1 MSFAYRCDNC
11 DYTTYR
17 KTNYVRHMN
26 STTHKDNVKTK
37 LFHCGAC
44 NISFN
49 RKTHLVNHM
58 NTRKHILNHTRAA
71 NENTQQPTYD
81 CDNCDRS
88 FKYKSGL
95 SRHKMK
101 CNVIKPSNE
110 LANILEKQQIIF
122 EETQQNL
129 FGQQQIMLGEQQK
142 NMMSEIMEKVTENC
156 SITHITNNNDN
167 KFNLNIFLNETCKD
181 AMSIEDFMNNLNIQ
195 IEDIEY
201 MGNHGYVEGMTHIIM
216 DRLNALDI
224 TERPFHCTDVKRETM
239 HIKRQDTWRKDI
251 DDEQIKHF
259 VTIVSSLNYRKL
271 PDWRVQHPQCLDI
284 THPDFEYH
292 LHLLGRVLDGYQNSN
307 LDKRVIKNLAKH
319 TAINR
324 QTYMKLG
331 KKKN

>member
-1 MSFAYRCDNC
+1 MDTIYECKLCEYITDKKINYSRHLVSRRHLLQTSQITRYECDQC
-11 DYTTYR
+11 R
-17 KTNYVRHMN
+17 FI
-26 STTHKDNVKTK
+26 TH
-37 LFHCGAC
+37 
-44 NISFN
+44 N
-49 RKTHLVNHM
+49 RKDYNRHLL
-58 NTRKHILNHTRAA
+58 TRKHVIQISNMNNGYTCELCNKA
-71 NENTQQPTYD
+71 
-81 CDNCDRS
+81 
-88 FKYKSGL
+88 FKYRQNL
-95 SRHKMK
+95 NRHKQSCSVTNMAVVPISDT
-101 CNVIKPSNE
+101 NDQIVTMLERQQGVINE
-110 LANILEKQQIIF
+110 LVTKV
-122 EETQQNL
+122 EENGAMTN
-129 FGQQQIMLGEQQK
+129 
-142 NMMSEIMEKVTENC
+142 
-156 SITHITNNNDN
+156 ITNNNTTNNNN

>member
-1 MSFAYRCDNC
+1 MFECRLCE
-11 DYTTYR
+11 YTTDR
-17 KTNYVRHMN
+17 KINYNRH
-26 STTHKDNVKTK
+26 
-37 LFHCGAC
+37 LA
-44 NISFN
+44 
-49 RKTHLVNHM
+49 
-58 NTRKHILNHTRAA
+58 TRKHIIISQKQHFECDQCNFITTNKHNYTVHLKTRKHLMNNNNNSNNNS
-71 NENTQQPTYD
+71 NENIKHICQYCNKTF
-81 CDNCDRS
+81 NHIAS
-88 FKYKSGL
+88 L
-95 SRHKMK
+95 SRHKRSCTSTNMAVVPISDT
-101 CNVIKPSNE
+101 NDQIVTMLERQQGVINE
-110 LANILEKQQIIF
+110 LVTKV
-122 EETQQNL
+122 EENGAMTN
-129 FGQQQIMLGEQQK
+129 
-142 NMMSEIMEKVTENC
+142 
-156 SITHITNNNDN
+156 ITNNNTTNNNN